1 MNPLCKVA
9 ALLLCSLSLYQCHKP
24 NRPVPEKQ
32 AFKPSTI
39 NTVPTGDY
47 LSPEES
53 MKTIRLP
60 EGYHLELVASEPIIQ
75 EPVAI
80 VWDGNGR
87 MYVAEMRSYMQ
98 DINGTGEELP
108 ICRITRLE
116 DTDGDGKM
124 DKHTVFLDSLVLPR
138 MMLTLDDRLIV
149 NETYTYSLHSYR
161 DTNGDGVADEKKLVY
176 KNDKRDNA
184 NLEHQRSGLI
194 WNIDNYIYIT
204 SSKARYRY
212 MNGQM
217 VADTIEG
224 WGGQWG
230 LTRDDYG
237 RIYYSCAGCESAA
250 TGFQQNPVYGWMDLP
265 DQKEGDFDAVWPITA
280 TPDVEGG
287 YKRLRADSTLNH
299 FSASCGQTVYRGDR
313 LPANLYGDL
322 FIPEPVGRLIRRA
335 KVSNVDGKTILKNAY
350 DKAEFIAS
358 TDMNFRPVNMDTGPD
373 GSLYIVD
380 MYHGIIQEGNWT
392 RPGSYLRDKILQKKL
407 DKNIG
412 RGRIYRLVHDG
423 YQPGPQP
430 KLLDASNDK
439 LVDYLNHPNG
449 WWRDNAQKLLIV
461 RNAQSVVSDL
471 KKLAL
476 EERSFWNKLAFWKEK
491 PSALARLHALW
502 TLEGLQA
509 INPEFIKATL
519 RDEDAQV
526 RKAAVRISE
535 RYLKKN
541 DSDMLAAL
549 APLKND
555 PSADVKIQLAASL
568 RYLPHQIAQP
578 LLNELLAENA
588 TNELLIRTVS
598 KSQQDGGD
606 PAWKALV
613 ARTSKM
619 TDDQREMIFEG
630 ANIFRASCAICH
642 GADGKGLA
650 SKVAPPLAG
659 SPRVNGDKNALVRII
674 LHGLTGPIDGVSY
687 PGMMA
692 PQGMNDDEYI
702 ACVTSFIRNGLGND
716 ASFVGDKEVR
726 KIRAEVGK
734 RDNPWTLEE
743 LKSVK

>member
-1 MNPLCKVA
+1 MAPLSRIA
-9 ALLLCSLSLYQCHKP
+9 ALVLCSFMLSQCHKP
-24 NRPVPEKQ
+24 NRPIPEKQ

-39 NTVPTGDY
+39 NPVPTGDY

-60 EGYHLELVASEPIIQ
+60 EGYHLELVASEPVIQ

-87 MYVAEMRSYMQ
+87 MYVAEMRSYMR
-98 DINGTGEELP
+98 DINGTGEDLP

-124 DKHTVFLDSLVLPR
+124 DKHTVFIDSLVLPR
-138 MMLTLDDRLIV
+138 MMLTLDDRLVV

-176 KNDKRDNA
+176 NNDKRDNA
-184 NLEHQRSGLI
+184 NLEHQRSGLM

-212 MNGQM
+212 VNGQM

-224 WGGQWG
+224 SGGQWG
-230 LTRDDYG
+230 ITRDDYG

-265 DQKEGDFDAVWPITA
+265 NQKEGDFDAVWPIIA

-287 YKRLRADSTLNH
+287 LKRLRPDSTLNH
-299 FSASCGQTVYRGDR
+299 FTASCGQTVYRGDR

-335 KVSNVDGKTILKNAY
+335 KVSNVDGKIVLKNAY
-350 DKAEFIAS
+350 DRAEFIAS
-358 TDMNFRPVNMDTGPD
+358 TDMNFRPINMDTGPD
-373 GSLYIVD
+373 GCMYIVD

-392 RPGSYLRDKILQKKL
+392 RPGSYLRNKILQKKL

-423 YQPGPQP
+423 YKRGPQP
-430 KLLDASNDK
+430 KLLDASNEE
-439 LVDYLNHPNG
+439 LVGYLNHPNG

-461 RNAQSVVSDL
+461 RNAQSTVPAL
-471 KKLAL
+471 QKLAKGERPYGKKLAPGKN
-476 EERSFWNKLAFWKEK
+476 E
-491 PSALARLHALW
+491 PTALARLHALW

-509 INPEFIKATL
+509 IAPTLVKAAL
-519 RDEDAQV
+519 NDKDAQV
-526 RKAAVRISE
+526 RKAAIRISE
-535 RYLKKN
+535 RYLKQK
-541 DSDMLAAL
+541 DTAVLAAL
-549 APLKND
+549 EPMKND
-555 PSADVKIQLAASL
+555 PSANVRIQLAASL
-568 RYLPHQIAQP
+568 RYLP
-578 LLNELLAENA
+578 NEMAKPHLHELIVNNP
-588 TNELLIRTVS
+588 TNELLLRTVS

-613 ARTSKM
+613 ERTSKM

-630 ANIFRASCAICH
+630 ANIFRQSCAICH
-642 GADGKGLA
+642 GADGRGLP
-650 SKVAPPLAG
+650 SGVAPPLAG
-659 SPRVNGDKNALVRII
+659 SPRVNGDKNSLVRII
-674 LHGLTGPIDGVSY
+674 LHGLTGPIDGVTY
-687 PGMMA
+687 PGVMA
-692 PQGMNDDEYI
+692 PLGMNDDEYI
-702 ACVTSFIRNGLGND
+702 ACVTSFIRNSLGND

-726 KIRAEVGK
+726 KIRADAGK
-734 RDNPWTLEE
+734 REIPWTLEE
-743 LKSVK
+743 LKTIK

>member
-1 MNPLCKVA
+1 MLPSFKTVF
-9 ALLLCSLSLYQCHKP
+9 LLLISFCLVMCQKP
-24 NRPVPEKQ
+24 YRTVPEKQ

-39 NTVPTGDY
+39 NPVPNGEY

-124 DKHTVFLDSLVLPR
+124 DKHTVFIDSLVLPR
-138 MMLTLDDRLIV
+138 MMLTLDDRLVV

-161 DTNGDGVADEKKLVY
+161 DTNGDGVADEKKLIY

-212 MNGQM
+212 INGQM
-217 VADTIEG
+217 VADTVEG

-237 RIYYSCAGCESAA
+237 RIFYSCAGCESAA
-250 TGFQQNPVYGWMDLP
+250 TGFQQNPVYGWMDMP
-265 DQKEGDFDAVWPITA
+265 GQKEGDFDAVWPIIA

-287 YKRLRADSTLNH
+287 LKRLRADSTLNH
-299 FSASCGQTVYRGDR
+299 FTASCGQTVFRGDR
-313 LPANLYGDL
+313 LPAQLYGDL

-335 KVSNVDGKTILKNAY
+335 KVSNVDGKTVLKNAY

-373 GSLYIVD
+373 GCMYIVD

-392 RPGSYLRDKILQKKL
+392 RPGSYLRNKILQKKL

-423 YQPGPQP
+423 FKPGPQP
-430 KLLDASNDK
+430 KLLNADNNE
-439 LVDYLNHPNG
+439 LVSYLNHPNG

-461 RNAQSVVSDL
+461 RNAQSVVPDL

-476 EERSFWNKLAFWKEK
+476 GETSFWQKLAFWKDK

-502 TLEGLQA
+502 TLEGLNA
-509 INPEFIKATL
+509 IDAEFVKTKL
-519 RDEDAQV
+519 KDEDAQI
-526 RKAAVRISE
+526 RKAAIRISE
-535 RYLKKN
+535 RYLN
-541 DSDMLAAL
+541 QDNAAIVSSL
-549 APLKND
+549 SPLKDD
-555 PSADVKIQLAASL
+555 PSADVRIQLAASL
-568 RYLPHQIAQP
+568 RYLPHEVAQP
-578 LLNELLAENA
+578 LLSQLLSGNPGNELLM
-588 TNELLIRTVS
+588 RTVA

-630 ANIFRASCAICH
+630 ANIFRQSCAICH
-642 GADGKGLA
+642 GADGKGVA
-650 SKVAPPLAG
+650 SKVAPPLSG
-659 SPRVNGDKNALVRII
+659 SARVNGNKNALVRII
-674 LHGLTGPIDGVSY
+674 LHGLSGPVDGVTY

-716 ASFVGDKEVR
+716 ASFVGEKEVR
-726 KIRAEVGK
+726 QIRAESGK
-734 RDNPWTLEE
+734 RENPWTLEE